1 MLYSQSMTEVEFIRK
16 CGLKDRK
23 AQKLLYDKYAPLLF
37 AICRRYIRQK
47 EDAEDVLLES
57 FYKIFSHISNFKGQG
72 SFEGW
77 MKRIAINQSL
87 MFLRK
92 KHNLH
97 LSITSVAHVLY
108 DNDFDAEELL
118 FEKDILIVLD
128 QLPPGYRTV
137 FNLYVIEGY
146 KHREIAEEL
155 GISINTS
162 KSQLIQA
169 KKKLAE
175 LLKKNK
181 IPATG

>member
-1 MLYSQSMTEVEFIRK
+1 MMTEQELIKGCKKQERN
-16 CGLKDRK
+16 
-23 AQKLLYDKYAPLLF
+23 AQKYLYARYAPVLLG
-37 AICRRYIRQK
+37 ICRRYVKQQ

-57 FYKIFSHISNFKGQG
+57 FYKIFSNIDQYEGKG

-77 MKRIAINQSL
+77 MKRISVNESL

-92 KHNLH
+92 KHNFN
-97 LSITSVAHVLY
+97 LSIENNHLEIAEDSVGI
-108 DNDFDAEELL
+108 EELL
-118 FEKDILIVLD
+118 FEQDILEVMD
-128 QLPPGYRTV
+128 ALPTGYRTI
-137 FNLYVIEGY
+137 FNLYVIDGL

-169 KKKLAE
+169 KRKLAS

-181 IPATG
+181 IVSAG